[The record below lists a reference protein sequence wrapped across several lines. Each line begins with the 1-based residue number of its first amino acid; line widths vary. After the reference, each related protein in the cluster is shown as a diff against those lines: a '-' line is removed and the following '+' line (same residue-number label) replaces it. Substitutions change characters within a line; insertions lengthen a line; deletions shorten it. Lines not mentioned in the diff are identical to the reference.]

1 MSLIKI
7 FYIFHYY
14 HLQSFLFTL
23 SLYITSAM
31 KTKNM
36 LKKTASFED
45 AATLEENTDEV
56 LDHIVVVK
64 PFR

>member
-1 MSLIKI
+1 
-7 FYIFHYY
+7 
-14 HLQSFLFTL
+14 
-23 SLYITSAM
+23 
-31 KTKNM
+31 M